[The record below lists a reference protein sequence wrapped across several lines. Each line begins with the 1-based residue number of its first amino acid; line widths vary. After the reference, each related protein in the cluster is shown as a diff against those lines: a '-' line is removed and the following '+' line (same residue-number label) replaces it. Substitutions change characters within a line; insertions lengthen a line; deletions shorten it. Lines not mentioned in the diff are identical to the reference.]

1 MTPEAF
7 LSGRHTPLKLVIFDC
22 DGVLVDSEG
31 IANRILA
38 RELSAIGWQMNDQ
51 EADQL
56 FLGMTLPG
64 MIPMIEAKIGHKIPA
79 DFGENLRVAFEQ
91 SLSREAEAIPGA
103 IAALDGVTALGLPW
117 RVASNSSHEEMA
129 VKFARIG
136 ILGRVAG
143 RQHSFQDVTR
153 GKPAPDIFL
162 AAAAAEGV
170 RPGECLVI
178 EDSTTGMRAARAAG
192 MDCLAYAPHG
202 GDEAFRALGA
212 VPFKPMQDLPRLL
225 ALAIRGTA

>member
-7 LSGRHTPLKLVIFDC
+7 LSGRRMPLKLVIFDC

-31 IANRILA
+31 IANRIIA
-38 RELSAIGWQMNDQ
+38 RELTAIGWQMTEQ
-51 EADQL
+51 EAERL

-64 MIPMIEAKIGHKIPA
+64 MIPMIEAKIGRRIPDDFA
-79 DFGENLRVAFEQ
+79 DTLRVAFEH
-91 SLSREAEAIPGA
+91 SLSR
-103 IAALDGVTALGLPW
+103 DGVTALGLPW

-136 ILGRVAG
+136 ILDRVAG
-143 RQHSFQDVTR
+143 RQHSFEDVTR

-170 RPGECLVI
+170 QPGECVVI

-202 GDEAFRALGA
+202 GDDTFRALGA
-212 VPFKPMQDLPRLL
+212 VPFKAMQDLPRLL
-225 ALAIRGTA
+225 ALTARGSV

>member
-1 MTPEAF
+1 MAP
-7 LSGRHTPLKLVIFDC
+7 D
-22 DGVLVDSEG
+22 
-31 IANRILA
+31 
-38 RELSAIGWQMNDQ
+38 
-51 EADQL
+51 EADRQ
-56 FLGMTLPG
+56 FLGMTLTDMVPVIEHRLGRTVPPG
-64 MIPMIEAKIGHKIPA
+64 WKQALMQRLVDALE
-79 DFGENLRVAFEQ
+79 
-91 SLSREAEAIPGA
+91 REAEPVAG
-103 IAALDGVTALGLPW
+103 ALDALAGVSALGLPW

>member
-7 LSGRHTPLKLVIFDC
+7 LSSRLMPLKLVIFDC

-31 IANRILA
+31 IANRIIA
-38 RELSAIGWQMNDQ
+38 RELSAIGWQMTEQ
-51 EADQL
+51 EAERL

-64 MIPMIEAKIGHKIPA
+64 MIPMIEAKIGRKIPDDFA
-79 DFGENLRVAFEQ
+79 DTLRLAFEH

-103 IAALDGVTALGLPW
+103 VAALDGVTALGLPW

-129 VKFARIG
+129 VKFARLG
-136 ILGRVAG
+136 ILDRVAG
-143 RQHSFQDVTR
+143 RQHSFEDVTR
-153 GKPAPDIFL
+153 GKPAPDVFL

-170 RPGECLVI
+170 QPGECVVI

-202 GDEAFRALGA
+202 GDDAFRALGA
-212 VPFKPMQDLPRLL
+212 VPFTAMQDLPRLL
-225 ALAIRGTA
+225 ALAVRGTV